1 MSTAAAIRHHSAETI
16 YVAPAAAKS
25 LSARQTLYFEGDAR
39 ACVYRVEA
47 GCLKLYRTLIDG
59 QRQIVGFA
67 KAGDIVGLESSEE
80 YLNSAEA
87 VNPVRV
93 TPIPVTQMS
102 ALCRRD
108 ADFAEEMLRQIGKQ
122 LAAAQSQIAT
132 IGAQNADQR
141 IANFLLSMA
150 DEDENGEV
158 DLPMRR
164 GDIAEFLGLRL
175 ETVSRKF
182 SDFQR
187 RGWIKLTS
195 LYHCVLKRPDILEHL
210 AEGGEG
216 PLLHA
221 A

>member
-1 MSTAAAIRHHSAETI
+1 MAIPETI
-16 YVAPAAAKS
+16 HPKSGASVSPAAKA
-25 LSARQTLYFEGDAR
+25 LTARQTLYFEGDAR
-39 ACVYRVEA
+39 SALFRVEQ

-59 QRQIVGFA
+59 QRQVVGFA
-67 KAGDIVGLESSEE
+67 RAGDILGLESGDE

-87 VNPVRV
+87 VTAVRV
-93 TPIPVTQMS
+93 TAIPTAQVA

-108 ADFAEEMLRQIGKQ
+108 TDFAENLLEQVGRQ

-141 IANFLLSMA
+141 VAHFLLSMA
-150 DEDENGEV
+150 DEDENGEI

-164 GDIAEFLGLRL
+164 GDIAEFLGLRI

-210 AEGGEG
+210 AAGGES
-216 PLLHA
+216 PFAHA

>member
-1 MSTAAAIRHHSAETI
+1 MATAQTHQNPRAGSAVNSTAKA
-16 YVAPAAAKS
+16 
-25 LSARQTLYFEGDAR
+25 LSARQTLYFEGDSRSAL
-39 ACVYRVEA
+39 YLVEQ

-59 QRQIVGFA
+59 QRQVVGFA
-67 KAGDIVGLESSEE
+67 RAGDILGLESSEE

-87 VNPVRV
+87 VTPVRV
-93 TPIPVTQMS
+93 TAIPMTQVA

-108 ADFAEEMLRQIGKQ
+108 ADFAESLLEHVGRQ

-132 IGAQNADQR
+132 IGVQNADQR
-141 IANFLLSMA
+141 VANFLLSMA
-150 DEDENGEV
+150 DEDENGEI

-164 GDIAEFLGLRL
+164 GDIAEFLGLRI

-182 SDFQR
+182 SEFQR

-210 AEGGEG
+210 AAGGES
-216 PLLHA
+216 PLAHA

>member
-1 MSTAAAIRHHSAETI
+1 MAITETHGKTATSSNSAGKALAT
-16 YVAPAAAKS
+16 
-25 LSARQTLYFEGDAR
+25 RQTLFFEGDPRTAI
-39 ACVYRVEA
+39 YRVEQ

-59 QRQIVGFA
+59 QRQVVGFA
-67 KAGDIVGLESSEE
+67 RAGDLLGLESTGE
-80 YLNSAEA
+80 YLNTAEA
-87 VNPVRV
+87 VTPVRV
-93 TPIPVTQMS
+93 TAIPVAQVA

-108 ADFAEEMLRQIGKQ
+108 GDFAEDLLEQVGRQ

-132 IGAQNADQR
+132 IGAQSADQR
-141 IANFLLSMA
+141 VANFLLSMS
-150 DEDENGEV
+150 DHDENGEI

-164 GDIAEFLGLRL
+164 GDIAEFLGLRI

-182 SDFQR
+182 SEFQR

-210 AEGGEG
+210 AAGGEG
-216 PLLHA
+216 PLAHA